1 MSQISLF
8 NPPGI
13 TLNNFAISSSPFK
26 PLNAKEN
33 TCAQIRINIIKA
45 LILVVSIITALKRAQ
60 VKRPENMV
68 TKIEPNE
75 PIAAAS
81 VGAATPPTMD
91 PKTAT
96 TNRIGG
102 TTTFQK
108 RIHSSLPD
116 TLLRSSRGMGGIISG
131 FNHPWISKYMM

>member
-13 TLNNFAISSSPFK
+13 TLNSFAMSSSPFS
-26 PLNAKEN
+26 PRNAKEN
-33 TCAQIRINIIKA
+33 TCAQIKINIIKA
-45 LILVVSIITALKRAQ
+45 LILVVLIMTSLNRAQ
-60 VKRPENMV
+60 VKRPENTV

-81 VGAATPPTMD
+81 VGAATPPTIE
-91 PKTAT
+91 PRTAT
-96 TNRIGG
+96 TNIMGG

-108 RIHSSLPD
+108 RFHNSLPE
-116 TLLRSSRGMGGIISG
+116 TLLRSSSGIGGIISG
-131 FNHPWISKYMM
+131 FNHP